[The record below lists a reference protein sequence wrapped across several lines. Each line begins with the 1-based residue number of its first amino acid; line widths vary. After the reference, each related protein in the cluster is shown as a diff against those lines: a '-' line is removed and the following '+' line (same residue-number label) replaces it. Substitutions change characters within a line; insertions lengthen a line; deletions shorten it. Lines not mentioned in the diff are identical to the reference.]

1 MDKKHNFL
9 RTGLLCATIFL
20 TACGNLPR
28 GAGLQNEVL
37 KVKQDEEYI
46 ADSFAVAEVTRA
58 MLPVYAE
65 WPRVND
71 YHYSWIKRQKQPAN
85 RIIAPGDTVSVVIW
99 ANEENGLLTSGAE
112 RSVAM
117 PDLRVSSGGRIF
129 LPYIDEV
136 KISGMS
142 PEHAREVI
150 QEKYETVTPAAQVQ
164 LSLVEGRAREVS
176 LVGGVGSPGTFPL
189 PDQDYTVLSLLSAG
203 GGVDDGLENPQIRLH
218 RSGKIYGTSVSRLYD
233 TPSLDTT
240 LRGGDKVIVQGD
252 SRYFLSLGATG
263 TEARHVFPKDHLT
276 AIEAMSIIGGVSDS
290 RADPKGILVLRQY
303 PAKYVDPLKAGPPNA
318 RMVFTI
324 DLTTADGLFSAGQF
338 RIQPGD
344 LVYGTE
350 SPVTQA
356 RTIFGLIGSAFG
368 VVNTAAAL

>member
-1 MDKKHNFL
+1 VDKKHNFL
-9 RTGLLCATIFL
+9 RIGLLCATIFL

-290 RADPKGILVLRQY
+290 RADPKGILVVRQFA
-303 PAKYVDPLKAGPPNA
+303 AKDVDPLKAVPPIA

>member
-9 RTGLLCATIFL
+9 RIGLLCATIFL

-58 MLPVYAE
+58 LLPVYAE

-99 ANEENGLLTSGAE
+99 DNEENGLLTSATE
-112 RSVAM
+112 RSVSM

-129 LPYIDEV
+129 LPYVDEV

-150 QEKYETVTPAAQVQ
+150 QEKYEAVTPAAQVQ

-276 AIEAMSIIGGVSDS
+276 AIEAMSIIGGVSDTH
-290 RADPKGILVLRQY
+290 ADPKGILVLREY

-368 VVNTAAAL
+368 VVNTAASL